1 MIKGL
6 LKYSYFFLLFPFVLM
21 AIVVK
26 SNIIS
31 TFTPERVLYGY
42 LILYFVVVF
51 LNNKW
56 IKYTYISI
64 IYIASLLISFA
75 ELAYVSLYKE
85 RITTST
91 VFILMETNPSE
102 MKEYFLEYFNI
113 TIMLYAVL
121 MAFSSFFILKGVKKL
136 VFEYS
141 FAEVLKSVKNDL
153 YTLVDNPLINK
164 VKALYR
170 WVVDVKLRKV
180 SVLSLIFVIV
190 STLYFTENHYKQHV
204 LFNVYEGYED
214 YQIEIK
220 KHKSVFESNKLN
232 SSFLSSVKVQN
243 TESLK
248 ETYVLVI
255 GESTTRNHLGLYNY
269 YRETSPELEKL
280 KKELVVFND
289 VISPHSH
296 TIPTLEKVLT
306 FGNTKKIEN
315 KYEGSIVQLMNQAGF
330 ETFWISNQTPM
341 GMHETF
347 VTTIAKA
354 SDYIHFTNLGDKERS
369 ISHDERVLP
378 YLKKALNSKA
388 QKKFIIVHLLG
399 THTLYEN
406 RYPKEYQ
413 KFTDN
418 PPSKFSSGK
427 VNETI
432 NSYDNAVLYNDYVVS
447 EIIKEIKTNT
457 TPDEKAMAL
466 YFSDHGEDVYET
478 VNLSGHGEAIGS
490 KPMFEIPF
498 VYWSNNLEDIQR
510 YTNYKDRK
518 YMTDDLIYSI
528 ADLANLSFDNAD
540 YSRSI
545 FNENFIENS
554 RIIKSN
560 INFDLENE

>member
-21 AIVVK
+21 AVVVK

-51 LNNKW
+51 LSKKW
-56 IKYTYISI
+56 MKFTYLSI
-64 IYIASLLISFA
+64 VYIASVLISFV

-91 VFILMETNPSE
+91 VFIMMETNPSE

-113 TIMLYAVL
+113 TIMLYALVL
-121 MAFSSFFILKGVKKL
+121 VFFSFFILKGVKKL

-141 FAEVLKSVKNDL
+141 LAEVLRSVRSDL
-153 YTLVDNPLINK
+153 YVLIDNQFINK
-164 VKALYR
+164 IKGIYN
-170 WVVDVKLRKV
+170 WIVDVRLRKV
-180 SVLSLIFVIV
+180 IVLSFVFLII

-204 LFNVYEGYED
+204 LFNVYQGYED

-220 KHKSVFESNKLN
+220 KHQSVFESKKLN
-232 SSFLSSVKVQN
+232 SSFLSSVKPQN
-243 TESLK
+243 NESLK
-248 ETYVLVI
+248 ETYVLII
-255 GESTTRNHLGLYNY
+255 GESTTRNHLGLYDY

-280 KKELVVFND
+280 KNELVIFND

-306 FGNTKKIEN
+306 FGNTKKLEN
-315 KYEGSIVQLMNQAGF
+315 KYEGSVVQMMNQAGF
-330 ETFWISNQTPM
+330 ETSWISNQTPI

-378 YLKKALNSKA
+378 YLKKALNSKS

-406 RYPKEYQ
+406 RYPKEFQ

-447 EIIKEIKTNT
+447 EIIKEVKAASSPN
-457 TPDEKAMAL
+457 DKAMAL

-498 VYWSNNLEDIQR
+498 VYWSNNLEDIHK
-510 YTNYKDRK
+510 YNNYKGRK
-518 YMTDDLIYSI
+518 YMTDNLIYSI
-528 ADLANLSFDNAD
+528 ADLVNLSFDKAD
-540 YSRSI
+540 YSKSI
-545 FNENFIENS
+545 FNENFIES
-554 RIIKSN
+554 DRIIKNNS
-560 INFDLENE
+560 NFDLEGK